1 MCTNRREESADHII
15 ARVRR
20 LSAAP
25 RHISSCRCGSSA
37 PTPGEDVLGVSS
49 VPAQIW
55 PGAAGAHEVLGLLQE
70 AQVHHR
76 RRREA
81 ARADRHGHA
90 NRSLR
95 RKRKFA
101 SSTCRTRRAQRAP
114 SRLAGCT
121 AYLSEGRSKS
131 ALVPQRRPH
140 AQRVQGDPRALLPR
154 RACTRDRSATRTCR
168 QWAANAHLRQ
178 QPDGCQTFV
187 SPQTQLLPRNAGCS
201 SNRCEGWLPFL
212 KHPMDTMQLASAL
225 QSRHLY
231 RSLPF

>member
-1 MCTNRREESADHII
+1 
-15 ARVRR
+15 
-20 LSAAP
+20 
-25 RHISSCRCGSSA
+25 
-37 PTPGEDVLGVSS
+37 VLGVSS

-81 ARADRHGHA
+81 ASADRHGHA

-114 SRLAGCT
+114 SRLAGCA
-121 AYLSEGRSKS
+121 AYLSGGRSAS

-154 RACTRDRSATRTCR
+154 RACTRDRSATCTSN
-168 QWAANAHLRQ
+168 QSAANAHLRQ

-187 SPQTQLLPRNAGCS
+187 SPQTQLLPGNAGCS
-201 SNRCEGWLPFL
+201 SKRCEGWLPFL
-212 KHPMDTMQLASAL
+212 KHPMHIIELASAL

-231 RSLPF
+231 PESPVLSSTVQRLLGLAMGGAPARRDSSSQN